1 MARSAR
7 RKAQVV
13 PEADVCHAVVH
24 HLCQRTL
31 DDEGPPWRV
40 LYVGPDRAGALIEV
54 VVIERDDGS
63 ELAIHARQ
71 MRRTYGQLLRQEAS
85 DG

>member
-1 MARSAR
+1 MASSERPE
-7 RKAQVV
+7 AQAV
-13 PEADVCHAVVH
+13 PEADMRHAVDH

-31 DDEGPPWRV
+31 DEEGPPWRA

-63 ELAIHARQ
+63 ELAIHARR
-71 MRRTYGQLLRQEAS
+71 MRRTYGQLLRQEAR